1 MNKDTQDRDGSR
13 APFPEPLDLGTRG
26 PSGIWERRTKHWV
39 ELPQGTPAHTPAEA
53 GQGPRCRP
61 THVWWLGQKNKGKIL
76 PKHTHTSTNDLPA
89 FSAKTAGVRDAFKI
103 LIHPWRHINSV
114 QGGQEG
120 HSGNKQSF
128 VLERKRIQ
136 RKCRGYP
143 GSQLH
148 CEHRKGLTLQAQAS
162 ENAADRH
169 VQRDSSR
176 GKHASALLPSADW
189 DMGQLLAS

>member
-1 MNKDTQDRDGSR
+1 MV
-13 APFPEPLDLGTRG
+13 PEPHFLSLWIWGHAAPPESGSVAQSTGWNSPRG
-26 PSGIWERRTKHWV
+26 P
-39 ELPQGTPAHTPAEA
+39 Q
-53 GQGPRCRP
+53 P
-61 THVWWLGQKNKGKIL
+61 THPQRLDKVPGAAPPTCGGWDRKTKGKSS
-76 PKHTHTSTNDLPA
+76 PNTHTSTNDLPA